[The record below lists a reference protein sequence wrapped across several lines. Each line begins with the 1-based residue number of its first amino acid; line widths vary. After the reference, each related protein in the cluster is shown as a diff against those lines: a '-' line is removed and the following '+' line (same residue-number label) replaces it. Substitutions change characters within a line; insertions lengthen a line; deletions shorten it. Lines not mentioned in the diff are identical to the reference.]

1 LLDVEAPP
9 SGGALLF
16 RASLGS
22 GCFGYAGWVEA
33 VAYPGFADDVAG
45 AVGLFDLFAKLG
57 DEDAEVFGLA
67 VAGWAPDGA

>member
-1 LLDVEAPP
+1 M
-9 SGGALLF
+9 F
-16 RASLGS
+16 WASLGS